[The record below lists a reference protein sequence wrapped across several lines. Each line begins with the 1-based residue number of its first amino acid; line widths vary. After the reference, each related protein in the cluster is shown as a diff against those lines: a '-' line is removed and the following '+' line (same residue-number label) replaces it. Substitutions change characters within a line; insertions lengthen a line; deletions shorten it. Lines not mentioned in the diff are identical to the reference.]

1 MGLTLLN
8 SEINSKDTKLLVKN
22 SKEIDPKESN
32 LDLFEDVISSLLD
45 KIEDNSSKE
54 FLLAKFLNLP
64 INFEKDQNI
73 VSSFSHQKL
82 DIEQSDH
89 KDGVVID
96 ELLKLSIL
104 IKNSISSSE
113 LKGFPTDSKELKSL
127 LDDKKFLTE
136 IKSVTN
142 IKQLLNLAEQNDIK
156 VKNFQFFKEDLAL
169 DRSDQKVIKDL
180 KSADIFK
187 IIDNKL
193 NDKSSTSAIDI
204 KTNTTKEY
212 TLKELLTSVNEH
224 NSNKIL
230 NNADKIKSDTSNN
243 PTNDDSLD
251 MELKS
256 KAHANDLNK
265 IATKEINKDH
275 IQTNRD
281 QQNLEDSKVKQIK
294 TEHIVQKDTNT
305 KQIQIVN
312 QNSSNKTNNYTPP
325 INDID
330 RQEETTNST
339 LSKSDEKLS
348 TKLDQSRVNSLQ
360 ESQIAFKSL
369 ENNTTQQNLS
379 IHSSDSS
386 SDIKVESIQ
395 SETKVESSDQSIS
408 KSDNKLDSIKSSN
421 IDRTSTELKRTFDSF
436 ATDFKEKVESY
447 KPPLMKVTM
456 QLNPTGLGEVDVT
469 IVNRGNNLHINI
481 NSNPN
486 TIALFSQNQA
496 DFKTSLVNLGFSELS
511 MNFSDNKN
519 QKDNQQDRRSQNSV
533 EEFEE
538 FESENEDFQIITPRY
553 V

>member
-142 IKQLLNLAEQNDIK
+142 IKQLLNLAEQNGIK

-256 KAHANDLNK
+256 KAHSIDLNK
-265 IATKEINKDH
+265 VVTKEINKDH
-275 IQTNRD
+275 IQTSRD
-281 QQNLEDSKVKQIK
+281 QQNLEDSKAKQIK

>member
-142 IKQLLNLAEQNDIK
+142 IKQLLNLAEQNGIK

-230 NNADKIKSDTSNN
+230 NNTDKIKSDTSNN

-325 INDID
+325 ISDID

-436 ATDFKEKVESY
+436 ATDFKERVESY

-511 MNFSDNKN
+511 MNFNDNKN
-519 QKDNQQDRRSQNSV
+519 QKDNQQDRRSQNNI

>member
-142 IKQLLNLAEQNDIK
+142 IKQLLNLAEQNGIK

-193 NDKSSTSAIDI
+193 NDKSSTNAIDI

-230 NNADKIKSDTSNN
+230 NNTDKIKSDTSNN

-281 QQNLEDSKVKQIK
+281 RQNLEDSKVKQIK

-436 ATDFKEKVESY
+436 ATDFKERVESY

>member
-1 MGLTLLN
+1 
-8 SEINSKDTKLLVKN
+8 
-22 SKEIDPKESN
+22 
-32 LDLFEDVISSLLD
+32 
-45 KIEDNSSKE
+45 
-54 FLLAKFLNLP
+54 
-64 INFEKDQNI
+64 
-73 VSSFSHQKL
+73 
-82 DIEQSDH
+82 
-89 KDGVVID
+89 
-96 ELLKLSIL
+96 
-104 IKNSISSSE
+104 
-113 LKGFPTDSKELKSL
+113 
-127 LDDKKFLTE
+127 
-136 IKSVTN
+136 
-142 IKQLLNLAEQNDIK
+142 
-156 VKNFQFFKEDLAL
+156 
-169 DRSDQKVIKDL
+169 
-180 KSADIFK
+180 
-187 IIDNKL
+187 
-193 NDKSSTSAIDI
+193 
-204 KTNTTKEY
+204 
-212 TLKELLTSVNEH
+212 
-224 NSNKIL
+224 
-230 NNADKIKSDTSNN
+230 
-243 PTNDDSLD
+243 

-511 MNFSDNKN
+511 MNFNDNKN
-519 QKDNQQDRRSQNSV
+519 QKDNQQDRRSQNNI

>member
-22 SKEIDPKESN
+22 SKEIDPKESD

-64 INFEKDQNI
+64 INFEKDKNI

-142 IKQLLNLAEQNDIK
+142 IKQLLNLAEQNGIK

-193 NDKSSTSAIDI
+193 NDKSSTNAIDI

-230 NNADKIKSDTSNN
+230 NNTDKIKSDTSNN

-519 QKDNQQDRRSQNSV
+519 QKDNQQDRRSQNNI

>member
-22 SKEIDPKESN
+22 SKEIDPKESD

-64 INFEKDQNI
+64 INFEKDKNI

-193 NDKSSTSAIDI
+193 NDKSSTNAIDI

-230 NNADKIKSDTSNN
+230 NNTDKIKSDTSNN

>member
-22 SKEIDPKESN
+22 SKEIDPKESD

-64 INFEKDQNI
+64 INFEKDKNI

-104 IKNSISSSE
+104 VKNSISSSE

-256 KAHANDLNK
+256 KAHSIDLNK
-265 IATKEINKDH
+265 VVTKEINKDH
-275 IQTNRD
+275 IQTSRD
-281 QQNLEDSKVKQIK
+281 QQNLEDSKAKQIK

-436 ATDFKEKVESY
+436 ATDFKERVESY

>member
-22 SKEIDPKESN
+22 SKEIDPKESD

-64 INFEKDQNI
+64 INFEKDKNI

-104 IKNSISSSE
+104 VKNSISSSE

-142 IKQLLNLAEQNDIK
+142 IKQLLNLAEQNGIK

-193 NDKSSTSAIDI
+193 NDKSSTNAIDI

-230 NNADKIKSDTSNN
+230 NNTDKIKSDTSNN

>member
-22 SKEIDPKESN
+22 SKEIDPKESD

-64 INFEKDQNI
+64 INFEKDKNI

-104 IKNSISSSE
+104 VKNSISSSE

-142 IKQLLNLAEQNDIK
+142 IKQLLNLAEQNGIK

-193 NDKSSTSAIDI
+193 NDKSSTNAIDI

-230 NNADKIKSDTSNN
+230 NNTDKIKSDTSNN

-312 QNSSNKTNNYTPP
+312 QNGSNKTNNYTPP
-325 INDID
+325 ISDID

-519 QKDNQQDRRSQNSV
+519 QKDNQQDRRSQNNI

>member
-142 IKQLLNLAEQNDIK
+142 IKQLLNLAEQNGIK

-193 NDKSSTSAIDI
+193 NDKSSTNAIDI

-230 NNADKIKSDTSNN
+230 NNTDKIKSDTSNN

-436 ATDFKEKVESY
+436 ATDFKERVESY